1 MTMMIKPD
9 KNRVYVQNMLNA
21 WPLDGTVTGGS
32 SRKDMYVFFLNGHF
46 LNIEYGVISTLFT
59 TLLFSQ
65 TSLFLMLV
73 GSDQLYIRLR
83 IS

>member
-1 MTMMIKPD
+1 MIKPD
-9 KNRVYVQNMLNA
+9 KNKVYVQNMLNT

-32 SRKDMYVFFLNGHF
+32 SQKICMVFQTF
-46 LNIEYGVISTLFT
+46 LNIEYGVVSTLFT

>member
-1 MTMMIKPD
+1 MGLSLGA
-9 KNRVYVQNMLNA
+9 V
-21 WPLDGTVTGGS
+21 
-32 SRKDMYVFFLNGHF
+32 RKKICMVFQTQNGHF
-46 LNIEYGVISTLFT
+46 LNIEYGVISTLFA